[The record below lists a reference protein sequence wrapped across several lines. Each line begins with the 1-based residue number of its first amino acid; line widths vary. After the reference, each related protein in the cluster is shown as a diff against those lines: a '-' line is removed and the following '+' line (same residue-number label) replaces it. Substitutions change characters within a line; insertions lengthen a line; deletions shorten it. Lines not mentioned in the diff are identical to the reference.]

1 MFTALP
7 RTFKSLYTLLFSIL
21 MGAVSVLVNPAA
33 TNAEMPQA
41 PDDFTPVVRFAVTSD
56 IHIKEEE
63 NNIETQRW
71 ARMIDKS
78 YELAQL
84 DAQYPN
90 LDAVCV
96 SGDHTNNGSPVE
108 YAKYKAVA
116 DAHIR
121 EGTQLI
127 TALGNHEFGYAG
139 GEVYQLHR
147 EVMGEEPDVHE
158 IIKGFHFVA
167 VSYSQTGGVFGF
179 DKQFWLAKQLR
190 QAKNDNPDYPVF
202 VFQHPHPFGTVYGS
216 VQWGSLDLNGVYSL
230 YPQVVSF
237 SGHSHYAMGD
247 PRSIWQGSFT
257 ALGTGSLSYMEN
269 ENELEDGQFPEGY
282 RDVVQF
288 YIVEADANGS
298 VCIRCYDLTAD
309 CWFGETY
316 YIETPADKTSF
327 AYTYANRMKTDEPPV
342 FAGDAALT
350 AVKEADGS
358 YSVLF
363 PAAAGKFVV
372 HDYKI
377 KVTSGAQTISSQSI
391 LSGYYIHP
399 SPADYAVDIGPLEA
413 GKEYQ
418 VTVMAANAYAEL
430 SKPLT
435 LVFTA
440 E

>member
-1 MFTALP
+1 MLTALP
-7 RTFKSLYTLLFSIL
+7 RTIKSLYTLLFSIL
-21 MGAVSVLVNPAA
+21 MGAVSILVNPAA
-33 TNAEMPQA
+33 TNAGMPQA
-41 PDDFTPVVRFAVTSD
+41 PEDFTPVVRFAVTSD

-63 NNIETQRW
+63 NNIEAQRW
-71 ARMIDKS
+71 AAMIDKS
-78 YELAQL
+78 YALTAE
-84 DAQYPN
+84 DARYPY

-96 SGDHTNNGSPVE
+96 SGDYTNHGSPIE

-116 DAHIR
+116 DEHIL
-121 EGTQLI
+121 EGTKLI

-139 GEVYQLHR
+139 GEVYTLHR
-147 EVMGEEPDVHE
+147 EVLGAEPDVDE
-158 IIKGFHFVA
+158 VINGFHFIA

-179 DKQFWLAKQLR
+179 DKQVWLANRLR
-190 QAKNDNPDYPVF
+190 EAKSDNPDYPVF

-230 YPQVVSF
+230 FPQVVNF

-288 YIVEADANGS
+288 YIVEADASGS
-298 VCIRCYDLTAD
+298 VRIRCYDLTAD

-316 YIETPADKTSF
+316 YIETPADKASF
-327 AYTYANRMKTDEPPV
+327 TYSYANRMKADEPPV
-342 FAGDAALT
+342 FADSAALT
-350 AVKEADGS
+350 AVKEADGD
-358 YSVLF
+358 YSIRF
-363 PAAAGKFVV
+363 PAASDRFIV

-377 KVTSGAQTISSQSI
+377 KVTSGAQTVSSQSI

-399 SPADYAVDIGPLEA
+399 SPSDYTVDIGPLEA

-418 VTVMAANAYAEL
+418 VIVMAANAYAEL
-430 SKPLT
+430 SEPIT
-435 LVFTA
+435 LAFTA

>member
-21 MGAVSVLVNPAA
+21 MGVVSVLVNPAA
-33 TNAEMPQA
+33 TNEEMPQA

-63 NNIETQRW
+63 NNVEARRW
-71 ARMIDKS
+71 AAMIDKS
-78 YELAQL
+78 YELAQS
-84 DAQYPN
+84 DAQYPY

-96 SGDHTNNGSPVE
+96 AGDYTNNGSPLE

-116 DAHIR
+116 DNHIHA
-121 EGTQLI
+121 GTKLI
-127 TALGNHEFGYAG
+127 TAIGNHEFGYAG
-139 GEVYQLHR
+139 GGVYALHR
-147 EVMGEEPDVHE
+147 EVLGAEPDVHE
-158 IIKGFHFVA
+158 VINGFHFVA
-167 VSYSQTGGVFGF
+167 VSYSQIGGVFGF
-179 DKQFWLAKQLR
+179 DKQAWLAQQLK
-190 QAKNDNPDYPVF
+190 QAKSDKPDYPIF

-216 VQWGSLDLNGVYSL
+216 VQWGSPDLNGVYSL

-288 YIVEADANGS
+288 YIVEADATGS
-298 VCIRCYDLTAD
+298 VRIRCYDLTAD

-316 YIETPADKTSF
+316 FIEKPADKNGF
-327 AYTYANRMKTDEPPV
+327 AYTYANRMRADQSPV
-342 FAGDAALT
+342 FAGGAALT
-350 AVKEADGS
+350 VAKGADGS
-358 YSVLF
+358 YSVSF
-363 PAAAGKFVV
+363 PAASDRFVV

-377 KVTSGAQTISSQSI
+377 KVTSGAKTVFSQSI

-399 SPADYAVDIGPLEA
+399 SPADYTVDIGPLET
-413 GKEYQ
+413 GKEYR

-435 LVFTA
+435 LAFA
-440 E
+440 AQ